1 MKTSTSKLASIC
13 CHSRFVLAVALG
25 LGVGCAMSK
34 SLGVAVGF
42 AIGGSITVVM
52 LARNPR

>member
-25 LGVGCAMSK
+25 LGVGWAMSK